1 MQVGAGTRVST
12 TIELRRLD
20 PVSAAALAVRTI
32 CANDAYE
39 SSVVGDG
46 VYLFSR
52 VYRPRWATVSG
63 WMLTIGLL
71 GAGYWLLLIKRTE
84 SCRMW
89 ISEDRATVRV
99 VLTGGLLPE
108 VYERLRNAFDEIESS
123 LRPSSDFNDAER
135 ITFGANDD
143 ALPFRVFR
151 SQPPATPPVID
162 LVALERGE
170 IEQRARERDRERDRE
185 RELVATPPPAN
196 VLDLPEVRFA
206 TGEQVRVM
214 GVVYVG
220 RDPMHTDASGT
231 RVEWLAVAD
240 PSGTV
245 SKTHFAMGANL
256 GVLWVEDLFS
266 TEGTFVGVDAASA
279 RRVRP
284 LERIPV
290 PAGESIFFGDLSA
303 LVLEPLPVD

>member
-1 MQVGAGTRVST
+1 MQVSAGTRVST

-20 PVSAAALAVRTI
+20 PVSAAAIAVRTI

-39 SSVVGDG
+39 SSAVGEG
-46 VYLFSR
+46 LYQFSR

-63 WMLTIGLL
+63 WMLTVGLL
-71 GAGYWLLLIKRTE
+71 GAGYWLLLIRRTE
-84 SCRMW
+84 SATMW
-89 ISEDRATVRV
+89 ISEDRARVRV
-99 VLTGGLLPE
+99 VLNGGLLPD

-135 ITFGANDD
+135 VTFDKNDD
-143 ALPFRVFR
+143 VLPFRAFR
-151 SQPPATPPVID
+151 SRPAATPPVID

-170 IEQRARERDRERDRE
+170 IEQRAREFE
-185 RELVATPPPAN
+185 VVPSPPPTS
-196 VLDLPEVRFA
+196 VFDLPEVRFA
-206 TGEQVRVM
+206 TGEQLRVM

-220 RDPMHTDASGT
+220 QDPMHTDASGT
-231 RVEWLAVAD
+231 RVERLAVSD
-240 PSGTV
+240 PTGTV

-256 GVLWVEDLFS
+256 GALWVEDLFS
-266 TEGTFVGVDAASA
+266 TTGTSVGVDAASA

-290 PAGESIFFGDLSA
+290 PAGESIFFGDLSV